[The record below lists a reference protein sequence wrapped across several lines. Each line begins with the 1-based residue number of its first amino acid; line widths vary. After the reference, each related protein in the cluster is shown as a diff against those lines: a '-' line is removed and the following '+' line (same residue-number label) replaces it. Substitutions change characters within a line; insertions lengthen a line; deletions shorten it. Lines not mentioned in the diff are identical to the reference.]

1 METEKPW
8 HNLSVERVL
17 KRLETGKNGLTE
29 SEAARRLKEFGL
41 NKLPEKKRK
50 TRLLILLNQFKSPL
64 VYLLFAASIVSFM
77 FRNMAD
83 GYFILAAVGLT
94 VLFGWIQEARAEAA
108 LEKLKQLV
116 QLKAKVMRDG
126 EEKEILAEHLVPG
139 DVILLNEGDK
149 IQADIRLF
157 ESKNLEVNEA
167 NLTGES
173 MPVSKSEEVL
183 PAEKALPERK
193 NMLFMATV
201 IVRGRGK
208 GIVVGAGLNTE
219 IGKIAGAIQ
228 EIGEEATPLQ
238 KKLSKFSVALSL
250 IIGILAFVIFGLGLA
265 IGISFSEIFATAVAV
280 AVAAIPE
287 GLIVTVTVIL
297 VIGMRRLLKENAL
310 VRQMVAAETLG
321 ATTVICSDK
330 TGTITEGEMKVA
342 EIYTEGDGEEKELTL
357 KIAMLASDAR
367 VENPQDN
374 FTDWR
379 LTGDPTEKALIVAAL
394 EAGLAGDYLKKEK
407 MLLDEIPFE
416 SVNKFMAHLYDG
428 KIGLAGAKAAMK
440 ENLIFMKGAPEKILA
455 SSERFLKDGHEKKL
469 DPEESRRLRGVYEDF
484 SKRGL
489 RLLAVGYKLAEGR
502 RTKFLEIA
510 EPLSGLTLVG
520 FIGLKDPIRQNVKES
535 LELVRKAGG
544 KVIMITGD
552 NKLTAKTIAEE
563 LGFSVALSNIL
574 EGEELERMSD
584 EELKRRVQDI
594 LIYARVSPSDKLRI
608 VTALKNKGEI
618 VAMTGD
624 GVNDAPAI
632 KRADIG
638 VAVGSA
644 SEVTKEVSDM
654 IILDNNFKT
663 IVTAIEEGR
672 GIFDNIKKVVLYL
685 LSDSFSEVFLIV
697 ASLLAGFPLPILPAQ
712 ILWINLVEDSL
723 PSFALAFE
731 PKEKEAMNEPPR
743 KADAPLFDA
752 EMKSV
757 VFAVSVISVIMLLAL
772 FYWAMQIYDDIS
784 YVRTLVFAGLGINT
798 LFYVFALKSLRKSVF
813 HMDFFSN
820 KYLLAAVGIG
830 LVMLALPLYV
840 PFLQNVLRVQP
851 LGVAEWGVISG
862 IGVVS
867 VLAIEVIKWTFR
879 KMRAETI
886 LKS

>member
-1 METEKPW
+1 
-8 HNLSVERVL
+8 
-17 KRLETGKNGLTE
+17 
-29 SEAARRLKEFGL
+29 
-41 NKLPEKKRK
+41 
-50 TRLLILLNQFKSPL
+50 
-64 VYLLFAASIVSFM
+64 
-77 FRNMAD
+77 
-83 GYFILAAVGLT
+83 
-94 VLFGWIQEARAEAA
+94 
-108 LEKLKQLV
+108 
-116 QLKAKVMRDG
+116 
-126 EEKEILAEHLVPG
+126 
-139 DVILLNEGDK
+139 
-149 IQADIRLF
+149 
-157 ESKNLEVNEA
+157 
-167 NLTGES
+167 
-173 MPVSKSEEVL
+173 
-183 PAEKALPERK
+183 
-193 NMLFMATV
+193 
-201 IVRGRGK
+201 
-208 GIVVGAGLNTE
+208 
-219 IGKIAGAIQ
+219 
-228 EIGEEATPLQ
+228 
-238 KKLSKFSVALSL
+238 
-250 IIGILAFVIFGLGLA
+250 
-265 IGISFSEIFATAVAV
+265 
-280 AVAAIPE
+280 
-287 GLIVTVTVIL
+287 
-297 VIGMRRLLKENAL
+297 
-310 VRQMVAAETLG
+310 
-321 ATTVICSDK
+321 
-330 TGTITEGEMKVA
+330 
-342 EIYTEGDGEEKELTL
+342 
-357 KIAMLASDAR
+357 
-367 VENPQDN
+367 
-374 FTDWR
+374 
-379 LTGDPTEKALIVAAL
+379 
-394 EAGLAGDYLKKEK
+394 

-416 SVNKFMAHLYDG
+416 SVNKFMVHLYYG
-428 KIGLAGAKAAMK
+428 KIGLARAKAAMK
-440 ENLIFMKGAPEKILA
+440 ENLIC
-455 SSERFLKDGHEKKL
+455 LKD
-469 DPEESRRLRGVYEDF
+469 
-484 SKRGL
+484 
-489 RLLAVGYKLAEGR
+489 A
-502 RTKFLEIA
+502 
-510 EPLSGLTLVG
+510 
-520 FIGLKDPIRQNVKES
+520 IRQNVKES
-535 LELVRKAGG
+535 IELVRKAGV

-644 SEVTKEVSDM
+644 SEVTKAVSDL
-654 IILDNNFKT
+654 IIFDNNFRT
-663 IVTAIEEGR
+663 IVVAIEEGR

-723 PSFALAFE
+723 PSLALAFE

-798 LFYVFALKSLRKSVF
+798 LFYVFAIKSLRKSVF

-830 LVMLALPLYV
+830 LIMLALPLYV

-851 LGVAEWGVISG
+851 LGVAEWGIISG

-879 KMRAETI
+879 KMRVETI